1 MSCKRI
7 YKDAFPREK
16 VVEMIRDGSCGVFN
30 PRLLDAFFSVEDEIA
45 KMYDA
50 NGKED
55 AK

>member
-1 MSCKRI
+1 
-7 YKDAFPREK
+7 
-16 VVEMIRDGSCGVFN
+16 MIRDGSCGVFN